1 MITTKLKPEVIHRRE
16 QLNRH
21 YGKYKNKSLYD
32 IAADVIEK
40 YCELNHQ
47 FEDVI
52 IKIKIGNTDIY
63 GGEYISTE
71 FVRFDGDH
79 MAWEFD
85 NDFDEGEDYIVITDI
100 CYLSEVFV

>member
-1 MITTKLKPEVIHRRE
+1 MVTTRLIPEVIRRRE
-16 QLNRH
+16 QLNRN

-47 FEDVI
+47 FGDVI
-52 IKIKIGNTDIY
+52 IKIKVGNT

-71 FVRFDGDH
+71 FVRFDDDRI
-79 MAWEFD
+79 AFEFD

-100 CYLSEVFV
+100 CYLSEVFQC